1 MEASGARG
9 GWDERDS
16 EREIRCDE
24 QGGGDSLCCVFLVF
38 LVIVYIFWHGFRY
51 HVILTLLGGKA

>member
-38 LVIVYIFWHGFRY
+38 LVIVYIFWH
-51 HVILTLLGGKA
+51 